1 MPTRIPVSSQSIVV
15 ISGAGSGIGFATA
28 RHLADIGYTVIAGVR
43 SDEQADRLRS
53 DAGANLVP
61 FHFDVTSDA
70 DIASVVAHV
79 ESLRTDGGILR
90 GVFSNAGMEG
100 RSADKSAEGCPMSS
114 LEAVMAVNYFGAVRF
129 IKGFLP
135 MARADRSTIVVNSAL
150 MARIVLPFNAGY
162 APSKAALESWAITLR
177 REIEPL
183 GVKVTLI
190 ELGGI
195 ATPLTSSAG
204 DDSAPNPLY
213 PQQAAVTAE
222 FADLATKATGHRR
235 MQPEYV
241 AEIVARALATD
252 SPKRRYLGGGGA
264 HILAT
269 VATLPQRVQ
278 DRVINRL
285 LSRGD
290 SRGAQTPLR
299 D

>member
-1 MPTRIPVSSQSIVV
+1 MTTRIPVSAQHVVV

-28 RHLADIGYTVIAGVR
+28 RHLARIGYTVIAGVR
-43 SDEQADRLRS
+43 NDVQADQLRE
-53 DAGANLVP
+53 GGGPNLVP
-61 FHFDVTSDA
+61 FRFDVTSDS
-70 DIASVVAHV
+70 DIESVVAHV
-79 ESLRTDGGILR
+79 DHLRTQGRILR

-100 RSADKSAEGCPMSS
+100 RGADKSAEGCPISS
-114 LEAVMAVNYFGAVRF
+114 LEEVMEVNYFGAVRF

-135 MARADRSTIVVNSAL
+135 MARADRSTVVINSAL

-177 REIEPL
+177 REIAPH
-183 GVKVTLI
+183 GVRVALI

-204 DDSAPNPLY
+204 SDDAPNPLY
-213 PQQAAVTAE
+213 PQQAAVTAQ
-222 FADLATKATGHRR
+222 FADLATKAVGHRR

-241 AEIVARALATD
+241 AEIVARALESA
-252 SPKRRYLGGGGA
+252 SPRRRYLGGGGA
-264 HILAT
+264 HLLAT

-278 DRVINRL
+278 DRIIDRL

-290 SRGAQTPLR
+290 SR
-299 D
+299 